1 VEGNQIPEPD
11 ALELCALKKTASPT
25 DFAPGD
31 ADGSFVCEFGVVCD
45 PPRRGLVVKLY
56 IHGGNKIKRQT
67 IDFGLF
73 DNIDRKMDRIYQLT
87 LADENTPCHREN
99 GIIWRGSHEHIGN
112 KNYKR
117 HDLNGKSFQVVLD
130 IFLQKTNIILE
141 ERIFNPFDD
150 FELRP

>member
-1 VEGNQIPEPD
+1 MQGNPIPEAD

-31 ADGSFVCEFGVVCD
+31 SSGSFVCEFGVVCE
-45 PPRRGLVVKLY
+45 PPRRGLVVRIY
-56 IHGGNKIKRQT
+56 IHGGNKVKRQT

-73 DNIDRKMDRIYQLT
+73 DNVDRNLIRIYQLT

-99 GIIWRGSHEHIGN
+99 GIAWRGSHEHIGDR
-112 KNYKR
+112 NYKR
-117 HDLNGKSFQVVLD
+117 TDLNNKSFQAILD
-130 IFLQKTNIILE
+130 LFLRKANIILE
-141 ERIFNPFDD
+141 EKIFNPFDD